1 LPAFFQQFSRNGK
14 AAVFRKLAASFRRIG
29 VILCALFLAAAFLPV
44 PVRASSNYFSF
55 QTDCLQA
62 VPGDLVRLK
71 IRADQ
76 SVAAAGFR
84 AKVQYDDSSLR
95 FVGTE
100 QSSRL
105 KSGTLQTNSASNPV
119 CSVYV
124 CNAKKGRKS
133 APKLYGT
140 VLTYVFEVKKN
151 ASPDTAELDAQV
163 DEICDYSGTGLSGIC
178 SKNFTLEISR
188 TKSGKACLTALEPSE
203 GKLSPEFD
211 PGICR
216 YALTVASSV
225 RSVSFR
231 AEAAA
236 GASVSVSR
244 KSLGAAG
251 TSTPIVIRVT
261 SADKKNTQVY
271 EVDVTR
277 AAKTKCLEVSLPDTS
292 RARPAES
299 VLSEKRS
306 SSGVPPGGT
315 AEGPESAGF
324 SDAGLFRKK
333 VFESGGAACPES
345 AQSESGTA
353 VILTAPQSDS
363 ADAAL
368 KSAPAAI
375 NLVENRMPAYL
386 VGMLACG
393 FCIVTGIAL
402 ELWLSGPKR

>member
-1 LPAFFQQFSRNGK
+1 MN
-14 AAVFRKLAASFRRIG
+14 FRRIE
-29 VILCALFLAAAFLPV
+29 VIICAFFLAAAFLPV
-44 PVRASSNYFSF
+44 PAQALSYCFSF
-55 QTDCLQA
+55 QTDRLQA

-84 AKVQYDDSSLR
+84 AKVQYDDSSFR

-105 KSGTLQTNSASNPV
+105 KSGTLRTNSASNPV

-140 VLTYVFEVKKN
+140 VLTYVFEVKKD

-216 YALTVASSV
+216 YTLTVASGV

-277 AAKTKCLEVSLPDTS
+277 AAKTKRLEVSLPDIS
-292 RARPAES
+292 RARPSES
-299 VLSEKRS
+299 VLSEKYS
-306 SSGVPPGGT
+306 SPGIPPGGT
-315 AEGPESAGF
+315 AENPESAGF
-324 SDAGLFRKK
+324 SDAGPSRGKASG
-333 VFESGGAACPES
+333 SGGAARPES
-345 AQSESGTA
+345 ARSESGTA
-353 VILTAPQSDS
+353 VILPAPPS
-363 ADAAL
+363 AAL